1 LELRDQPVSVDLH
14 NLWRVARTR
23 RRRGISKKKLLGVLA
38 VGVFAWAGSATAG
51 IDNAN
56 VTSYTATCTGLG
68 TATSVRIERSLTAS
82 PNSRAGVAFHV
93 VDTNQ
98 VVLFADTP
106 GLVAKAEEAGTF
118 CTVTAVNGE
127 SVAPFPAPI
136 VVLPNA

>member
-1 LELRDQPVSVDLH
+1 M
-14 NLWRVARTR
+14 
-23 RRRGISKKKLLGVLA
+23 KKLVGFITA
-38 VGVFAWAGSATAG
+38 VGLVWAGSATAG

-82 PNSRAGVAFHV
+82 PNSGAGLAFHV
-93 VDTNQ
+93 VGTNQ
-98 VVLFADTP
+98 VVLFAGTP
-106 GLVAKAEEAGTF
+106 GLVAKAEEAGTI

-127 SVAPFPAPI
+127 SVEPFLAPI

>member
-1 LELRDQPVSVDLH
+1 M
-14 NLWRVARTR
+14 
-23 RRRGISKKKLLGVLA
+23 KKLVAVITAGVL
-38 VGVFAWAGSATAG
+38 VWAGSAMAG

-68 TATSVRIERSLTAS
+68 TADSVRIERSLTAS
-82 PNSRAGVAFHV
+82 LNSRAGVAFHV
-93 VDTNQ
+93 VGTNQ

-106 GLVAKAEEAGTF
+106 GLIAQAEEAGTI

-127 SVAPFPAPI
+127 PVLAPFPALI